1 MEEPGARPAGA
12 ELMSAETAPGRPDS
26 QGWQGWPRSQL
37 VALGVVVLALLA
49 GAVASGL
56 DWRRTHAAEDDGDAA
71 VAAARAEV
79 LALTSV
85 SAKTTEDDIDRLL
98 AGATSDFRDE
108 LERQTDAFRQALVSA
123 DVTSTGEVVSAGL
136 SSLEDAKATVLVAA
150 SGTVAN
156 AKAKQPE
163 PRNYRMRV
171 DLQKVQDRWL
181 VSGLEFVG

>member
-1 MEEPGARPAGA
+1 MEEPGARPVGAG
-12 ELMSAETAPGRPDS
+12 LMSRTSTSPRPL
-26 QGWQGWPRSQL
+26 WQL
-37 VALGVVVLALLA
+37 IALGAVLIALVA
-49 GAVASGL
+49 GAVLSGL
-56 DWRRTHAAEDDGDAA
+56 DWRRTRAAERDGHDA

-79 LALTSV
+79 LALTTV
-85 SAKTTEDDIDRLL
+85 SAATTEDDIDRLL
-98 AGATSDFRDE
+98 AGATSGFRDE
-108 LERQTDAFRQALVSA
+108 LERQTDAFREALVSA

-136 SSLEDAKATVLVAA
+136 TALEDGTATVLVAA

-171 DLQKVQDRWL
+171 DLTKVRDRWL